1 MIRLPNAEM
10 MVGCA
15 GVLLAGTVM
24 AATIGGRPAVYE
36 PLGPWAFPRALA
48 ILIGLFAAGI
58 LVAGLRRER
67 HAADVPE
74 AWPIVI
80 AVYLIAVAYVAA
92 LTFGLLG
99 FRPATLAFLLV
110 LGIMLSDRSPKAL
123 AITGA
128 IAIVLSF
135 GVYALLTGVL
145 YVSLP

>member
-1 MIRLPNAEM
+1 MVRLPNAETI
-10 MVGCA
+10 VGCA
-15 GVLLAGTVM
+15 GILLAGTVLT
-24 AATIGGRPAVYE
+24 ATIGGRPAVYE

-48 ILIGLFAAGI
+48 ILIGLLAAGI

-67 HAADVPE
+67 HVAAVRE
-74 AWPIVI
+74 AWTIVT
-80 AVYLIAVAYVAA
+80 AVYLVAVAYVAA

-99 FRPATLAFLLV
+99 FRPATLAFLLA
-110 LGIMLSDRSPKAL
+110 LGVMLSDRSPKAL
-123 AITGA
+123 AITAA